1 MRLRSK
7 ITGAAVGTASVVFFA
22 AAPSASAHVAGSP
35 PQLQVIKTVSSAYV
49 GPLQFAV
56 DGKVIYVA
64 DSFTSTLNRLE
75 RDGHNTVIA
84 NRSRSVHGWRYRR
97 RRRRPVPPRACVHQ
111 QHRRP
116 LAHHPDDPAAG
127 RQADHRQPVQIRSGA
142 QPRSTDHVRNRPAG
156 RPGDDKVYR
165 RRAGRGSGGGPTG
178 CGPRQH
184 QLPRHRR
191 LAPIRRSLAR
201 SRLVG
206 GRRRWRQ

>member
-84 NRSRSVHGWRYRR
+84 TGPDPSTGGDIRR

-127 RQADHRQPVQIRSGA
+127 RQADHRQPVQIRSERATPINGSRTES
-142 QPRSTDHVRNRPAG
+142 PSRST
-156 RPGDDKVYR
+156 R
-165 RRAGRGSGGGPTG
+165 RRQSVSPTRW
-178 CGPRQH
+178 PW
-184 QLPRHRR
+184 
-191 LAPIRRSLAR
+191 IRRRPHRVR
-201 SRLVG
+201 SKATSVTAASSTRTHTP
-206 GRRRWRQ
+206 